1 MAQIIRW
8 AVSDYLNVGS
18 ESAKQWALMGTG
30 FNTIDENPAAQVKE
44 TTYVSDKS
52 TTNMITGYKP
62 VFPFDT
68 DIYSEEEAVMKLY
81 DIGRNHRTGKDAQV
95 EYLRTDFTVDEDG
108 TPITNVVDARKFKVS
123 VEVAT
128 IEGAGGENMRI
139 TGNLNGV
146 GDFVDGTFD
155 LINRVFTPSTPATD
169 ELVVTSTAGTTIG
182 KTKIT
187 VTPAL
192 TGTNTYVYMLTVT
205 ELALPAAGTDL
216 SGLEWIPWDGTA
228 EITAE
233 SGYFI
238 TVAEIDTTDKCV
250 KSGETIVVSKEA

>member
-1 MAQIIRW
+1 MAQIIRYMV
-8 AVSDYLNVGS
+8 ADYLNTGTETAPEWS
-18 ESAKQWALMGTG
+18 LCGTG
-30 FNTIDENPAAQVKE
+30 FNSLDENPNAQVDSK
-44 TTYVSDKS
+44 TYISDKAV
-52 TTNMITGYKP
+52 TKNIIGYET
-62 VFPFDT
+62 VFPFDIDT
-68 DIYSEEEAVMKLY
+68 FNEQEAIMAIYNIARNQKTGNDAVL
-81 DIGRNHRTGKDAQV
+81 
-95 EYLRTDFTVDEDG
+95 EYVRTDFTVDESGVPLTTDV
-108 TPITNVVDARKFKVS
+108 PARKFMVA
-123 VEVAT
+123 VEVS
-128 IEGAGGENMRI
+128 EFSGGGGEALKI

-146 GDFVDGTFD
+146 GDFIDGTFD
-155 LINRVFTPSTPATD
+155 LINRVFTPSTPASD
-169 ELVVTSTAGTTIG
+169 ELVLTSTAGTTIG

-192 TGTNTYVYMLTVT
+192 TGTDTYVYMLTVT